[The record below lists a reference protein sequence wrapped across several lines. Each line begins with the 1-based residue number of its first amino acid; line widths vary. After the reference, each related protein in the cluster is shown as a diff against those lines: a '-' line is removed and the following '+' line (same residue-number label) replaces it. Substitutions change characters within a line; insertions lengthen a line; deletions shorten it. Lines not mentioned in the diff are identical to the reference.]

1 MRILTIAI
9 VTLFILS
16 ACETGGT
23 KVSYKVDPNNH
34 EVKVKEVVQASAY
47 TYLLVK
53 ENSDEYW
60 IAVSRMEAAE
70 GNVYHYSR
78 SMEMKNFTSKD
89 LSRTFD
95 KVLFIDN
102 LSTAPIPESK
112 EEAAVAQTQQPH
124 QNIKP
129 VLEKKEVKVEQREG
143 TISIA
148 ELYDNRAK
156 YENKVVKVIGQVT
169 KFNTGIMKKNWA
181 HIQDGTVSGENF
193 DLTVTTLDV
202 IPLGEVV
209 IFEGKVSLKKD
220 FGAGYFYEVILED
233 AAATNATVR

>member
-9 VTLFILS
+9 VTLFLLA
-16 ACETGGT
+16 ACESGGT

-53 ENSDEYW
+53 ENGEEYW
-60 IAVSRMEAAE
+60 IAVSRMDASE
-70 GNVYHYSR
+70 GNIFHYNR

-102 LSTAPIPESK
+102 LSTAPIPAST
-112 EEAAVAQTQQPH
+112 EEAAVTQQQPH

-143 TISIA
+143 TITLS

-156 YENKVVKVIGQVT
+156 YENQVVKVIGQVT

-202 IPLGEVV
+202 IPVGEVV
-209 IFEGKVSLKKD
+209 IFEGKISLKKD

-233 AAATNATVR
+233 ATATNASVR

>member
-9 VTLFILS
+9 VSLFLLA
-16 ACETGGT
+16 ACDSGGT

-34 EVKVKEVVQASAY
+34 EVKVKEVLQASAY

-53 ENSDEYW
+53 ENGDEYW

-70 GNVYHYSR
+70 GNVFHYNR

-102 LSTAPIPESK
+102 LSNAPIPASS
-112 EEAAVAQTQQPH
+112 EEAAMTQQPH

-129 VLEKKEVKVEQREG
+129 VLEKKEVKVGQHEG

-148 ELYDNRAK
+148 ELYNNRAK
-156 YENKVVKVIGQVT
+156 YENQVVKVVGEVT

-202 IPLGEVV
+202 VPIGEVV
-209 IFEGKVSLKKD
+209 IFEGKISLKKD
-220 FGAGYFYEVILED
+220 FGAGYFYEVIMED
-233 AAATNATVR
+233 AKASRTSMH

>member
-1 MRILTIAI
+1 MRILTIAVI
-9 VTLFILS
+9 SLFLLAS
-16 ACETGGT
+16 CEQGGS
-23 KVSYKVDPNNH
+23 KVSYKVDPNDH
-34 EVKVKEVVQASAY
+34 EVRVKEVLQASAY

-53 ENSDEYW
+53 ENGDEYW
-60 IAVSRMEAAE
+60 IAVSRMDNAAE
-70 GNVYHYSR
+70 GNVFHYNK

-102 LSTAPIPESK
+102 LSSAPIP
-112 EEAAVAQTQQPH
+112 AASETAVVTQQPH

-148 ELYDNRAK
+148 ELYNNSAK
-156 YENKVVKVIGQVT
+156 YENQMVKVVGEVT

-181 HIQDGTVSGENF
+181 HIQDGTVSGSNF
-193 DLTVTTLDV
+193 DLTVTTLEV
-202 IPLGEVV
+202 VNLGDVV
-209 IFEGKVSLKKD
+209 IFEGKISLKKD
-220 FGAGYFYEVILED
+220 FGAGYYYEVILED
-233 AAATNATVR
+233 AKATNASMH